1 MTITAFIEQLGHR
14 LRARRTLLMDELRLH
29 DAIETILLETGTE
42 FHREFP
48 LGRHHRLD
56 FWLPELSTAI
66 EVKRGKA
73 GVQYL
78 PQIGAYLDYD
88 QVQGCI
94 LIALRIDPKV
104 PDTFRGKPIT
114 KLELWRY
121 LL

>member
-1 MTITAFIEQLGHR
+1 MTMLDFLDRLAIR
-14 LRARRTLLMDELRLH
+14 LRARRTLIMDELRLH
-29 DAIETILLETGTE
+29 DAIETILTDTGFE
-42 FHREFP
+42 FHREYP
-48 LGRHHRLD
+48 LGRHYRLD
-56 FWLPELSTAI
+56 FWLPQLSTAI

-73 GVQYL
+73 GVQHL

-88 QVQGCI
+88 QVQGCV